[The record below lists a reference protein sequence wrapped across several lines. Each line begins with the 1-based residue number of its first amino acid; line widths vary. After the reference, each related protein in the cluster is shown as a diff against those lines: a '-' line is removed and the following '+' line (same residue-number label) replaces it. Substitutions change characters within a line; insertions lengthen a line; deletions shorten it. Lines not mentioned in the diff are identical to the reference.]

1 MRKSV
6 NVTEETK
13 ELIREVRALKFSGA
27 TGRITDSYI
36 INQAILSIDSNTLK
50 EETSLL
56 KAKKNYGSVKYNL
69 RLEVNETIETMM
81 HNQFSADSIIQAA
94 LKHMKKEYE
103 DEKRL
108 HMYKQRARLL
118 KDNNNIKIVGTNGK
132 NLNLIDFLPVI
143 YSISICDAEKKKEKV
158 QLYVGKS
165 KLFDSRKSTHI
176 VSVFDDP
183 SYLGLTDNDLRNEK
197 LALIFS
203 IEQEI
208 DVLNCKSMVELETIL
223 NKTEAQ
229 VVGKLNPVTQCGM
242 NMCKSSEEKC
252 KIVQNIIRNLLEDT
266 K

>member
-1 MRKSV
+1 MRKSI
-6 NVTEETK
+6 NVTDATK
-13 ELIREVRALKFSGA
+13 ELIREVRALKFSGV

-56 KAKKNYGSVKYNL
+56 KEKKNYGSVKYNL
-69 RLEVNETIETMM
+69 KLEVNETIETMM
-81 HNQFSADSIIQAA
+81 HYQFSADAIIQAA
-94 LKHMKKEYE
+94 LKHMKKECE
-103 DEKRL
+103 DEIRL
-108 HMYKQRARLL
+108 NMYKRRASLL
-118 KDNNNIKIVGTNGK
+118 LNNNIKIVGINGE

-143 YSISICDAEKKKEKV
+143 YSISICDAEKKKDKV
-158 QLYVGKS
+158 RLYVGKS
-165 KLFDSRKSTHI
+165 KLFDSRKPTHM

-229 VVGKLNPVTQCGM
+229 IIENLNPIIQCRM
-242 NMCKSSEEKC
+242 NMCKSLEEKR
-252 KIVQNIIRNLLEDT
+252 KIVQDIIQNLLEDT

>member
-6 NVTEETK
+6 NVTDETK
-13 ELIREVRALKFSGA
+13 ELIREVRTLKFSET

-81 HNQFSADSIIQAA
+81 CNQFSADSIIQAA
-94 LKHMKKEYE
+94 LRHMKKECE
-103 DEKRL
+103 DEIRL
-108 HMYKQRARLL
+108 NMYKRRASLL
-118 KDNNNIKIVGTNGK
+118 KDKNIKIVGTNGE

-143 YSISICDAEKKKEKV
+143 YSISICDAEKKKDKV
-158 QLYVGKS
+158 RLYVGKS

-183 SYLGLTDNDLRNEK
+183 MYLGLTDDDLRNEK

-208 DVLNCKSMVELETIL
+208 DVLKCKSMVELETIL

-229 VVGKLNPVTQCGM
+229 VVEKLNPVTQCGM

-252 KIVQNIIRNLLEDT
+252 KIVQKEICKLLEE